1 MSSRN
6 DCRNSSD
13 PSKASRKSA
22 WIWVLIMAGLLRRF
36 AMWYA
41 KQRSRDLWE
50 RMEACMKLASKGS
63 FDASSLASLL
73 RASQTR
79 SSPFGPNVMSGSMP
93 QPFFKLSGM
102 ELPRRAV
109 GNAEVLGIEL
119 RRAVCNVGASRNPD
133 AWSMINHK
141 TTTSAVGTIAAP
153 ANAGISAARWRCTQ
167 GTQGPNDPRHVG
179 VGYDS

>member
-1 MSSRN
+1 VYDLIAGSLIITANMSSRN

-63 FDASSLASLL
+63 FDAS
-73 RASQTR
+73 
-79 SSPFGPNVMSGSMP
+79 V
-93 QPFFKLSGM
+93 
-102 ELPRRAV
+102 
-109 GNAEVLGIEL
+109 
-119 RRAVCNVGASRNPD
+119 
-133 AWSMINHK
+133 
-141 TTTSAVGTIAAP
+141 
-153 ANAGISAARWRCTQ
+153 WR
-167 GTQGPNDPRHVG
+167 
-179 VGYDS
+179 